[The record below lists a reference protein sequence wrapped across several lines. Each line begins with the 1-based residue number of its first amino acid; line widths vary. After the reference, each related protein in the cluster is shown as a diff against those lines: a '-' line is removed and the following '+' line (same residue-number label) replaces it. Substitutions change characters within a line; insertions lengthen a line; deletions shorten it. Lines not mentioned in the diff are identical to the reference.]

1 MIHSVSFSFLEH
13 LSWMAEAEADEN
25 QLPRQVFPKAL
36 AALPFDSIA
45 FPAKAITE
53 RGMFDVGIVRE
64 EVEAKN
70 GKREGGSVQL
80 KEKRHA
86 SRRIERE

>member
-1 MIHSVSFSFLEH
+1 
-13 LSWMAEAEADEN
+13 
-25 QLPRQVFPKAL
+25 
-36 AALPFDSIA
+36 
-45 FPAKAITE
+45 
-53 RGMFDVGIVRE
+53 MFDVGIVRE